1 MTKALDKPQATTSYH
16 VALSPKQVLA
26 RLAEHPGVRA
36 YDRHSLPD
44 FAGVLDDTAFTV
56 ETDASGFRVHCG
68 APGARGQ
75 SGTGMLR
82 MLYLVG
88 RFEPTEQ
95 GTAITL
101 HFARYRPRWAWQ
113 RAAGLI
119 AMATLGLVWVLYG
132 PGVLAKKA
140 LLYGLMVAA
149 VTPVLVHDLRND
161 ERQDEQ
167 RKTLLNLLEHVLG
180 PLQLGTLPSDE
191 PYRKRL
197 RPADDDQDDDQDD
210 DDDDDDDDDSR
221 GTDPL

>member
-1 MTKALDKPQATTSYH
+1 MTKALDERQATTRYH
-16 VALSPKQVLA
+16 VPLTPKQVLA
-26 RLAEHPGVRA
+26 RLAEQPGVRA

-56 ETDASGFRVHCG
+56 EIEADGFRVHCG
-68 APGARGQ
+68 QPGARGQ

-88 RFEPTEQ
+88 RFEPTEH

-101 HFARYRPRWAWQ
+101 HFARHRPRWAWQ

-119 AMATLGLVWVLYG
+119 AMATLGLLWVVAG

-140 LLYGLMVAA
+140 LLYGLMVVA
-149 VTPVLVHDLRND
+149 VTPVLVHDLRHD
-161 ERQDEQ
+161 QRQDEQ
-167 RKTLLNLLEHVLG
+167 RKALLNLLEHVLG
-180 PLQLGTLPSDE
+180 PLQLGALPSDE

-197 RPADDDQDDDQDD
+197 RPADDADD
-210 DDDDDDDDDSR
+210 DDDADADD
-221 GTDPL
+221 